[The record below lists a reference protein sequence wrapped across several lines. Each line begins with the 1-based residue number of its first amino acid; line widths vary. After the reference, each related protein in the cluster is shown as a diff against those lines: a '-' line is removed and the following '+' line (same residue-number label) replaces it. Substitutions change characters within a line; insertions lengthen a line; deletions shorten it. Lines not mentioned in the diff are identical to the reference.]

1 MPTRNRV
8 VPTLF
13 GAAMLATAG
22 LGIALAQDAPVVNN
36 EPTEMPA
43 VDDGAHDAAD
53 GTATPDIGPTEVPVQ
68 VEPTLSVAEQLAEA
82 ERILERGGQLSSRV
96 ATMLEEARREHEII
110 RTTCLNDKL
119 TQVNANIASVT
130 ERTSDLRAAADV
142 NDADRATHE
151 FTVITVLG
159 QRFRLLENESNQCV
173 GGEVY
178 ANDGATT
185 VETRVTPGTPTGTTP
200 EQISNSVPPTT
211 PYVPRPLSGG
221 VSTS

>member
-36 EPTEMPA
+36 EPSDVPPV
-43 VDDGAHDAAD
+43 VDAPLDNTRPTGA
-53 GTATPDIGPTEVPVQ
+53 PDIGPTEVPVQ
-68 VEPTLSVAEQLAEA
+68 AEPTLSATEQLAEA
-82 ERILERGGQLSSRV
+82 ERILESGGQLGVRV
-96 ATMLEEARREHEII
+96 SNLLEEARHEHEII

-130 ERTSDLRAAADV
+130 ERTGDLRAAAEV

-159 QRFRLLENESNQCV
+159 QRFRLLENEANQCI
-173 GGEVY
+173 GGEVF

-200 EQISNSVPPTT
+200 EQINNSVPPTS
-211 PYVPRPLSGG
+211 PYVPPVLSGG
-221 VSTS
+221 VTT